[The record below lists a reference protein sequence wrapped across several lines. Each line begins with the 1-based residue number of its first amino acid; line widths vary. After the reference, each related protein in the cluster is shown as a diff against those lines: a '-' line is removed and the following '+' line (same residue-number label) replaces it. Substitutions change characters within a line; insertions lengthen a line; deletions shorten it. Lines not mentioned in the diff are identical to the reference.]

1 MFIRRLVLVFSI
13 VVCGSLALAAAALAA
28 GGGLPPGQTIFSETS
43 ANAFFGT
50 GKGGTPNGFFVFVN
64 QGLNSF
70 EPENSTGTATVTRN
84 TMVQLQVFTANGGGG
99 GACYVIPD
107 SDFAVSRN
115 LQSASLHTTL
125 TTANMCKGKGAPAI
139 GKSGAAPIAAN
150 GVLPPSAGLPAS
162 ITVDVTWTGSGVTS
176 TRRDRASFECL
187 DYSSD
192 SSLTLRAALSDAA
205 GTISV
210 LTPSFTTQAAT
221 VGSSDGTI
229 DVSGSL
235 SPTCPLLLG

>member
-1 MFIRRLVLVFSI
+1 MFIRRLVLAFSI
-13 VVCGSLALAAAALAA
+13 VLCGSLALAAAALAA

-43 ANAFFGT
+43 ANAFFGA
-50 GKGGTPNGFFVFVN
+50 GKGAPPNGFFVFVN

-70 EPENSTGTATVTRN
+70 EPENSTGTPSVTRN
-84 TMVQLQVFTANGGGG
+84 TMVQLQVFTASGGGA
-99 GACYVIPD
+99 ACYVIPD

-139 GKSGAAPIAAN
+139 GKTGAAPLAAN

-162 ITVDVTWTGSGVTS
+162 IRVNVTWTGTGVTS
-176 TRRDRASFECL
+176 TRRDRANFECL

-192 SSLTLRAALSDAA
+192 SSLTLRAAASDAA
-205 GTISV
+205 GTISM
-210 LTPSFTTQAAT
+210 LTDSFTSPAAA

>member
-1 MFIRRLVLVFSI
+1 MFFRRFVLVLSI
-13 VVCGSLALAAAALAA
+13 VVSGSMALATAVFSA
-28 GGGLPPGQTIFSETS
+28 GGGFAPGQTLFSDTS
-43 ANAFFGT
+43 ANAFFGS
-50 GKGGTPNGFFVFVN
+50 GKGGPADGFFIFVN

-70 EPENSTGTATVTRN
+70 EPEDSRGVATVTHS
-84 TMVQLQVFTANGGGG
+84 TIVQLQVFGATSGS
-99 GACYVIPD
+99 ACYVIPD
-107 SDFAVSRN
+107 SDFVVGRN